1 VRTDGRRFRLDPGET
16 GYSADR
22 SRSFN
27 GGGVSVNTR
36 TIAIIALIIAVIV
49 VIILLT

>member
-1 VRTDGRRFRLDPGET
+1 MDAGFGWILAKPGIQPT
-16 GYSADR
+16 GHVHPTEEG
-22 SRSFN
+22 FP
-27 GGGVSVNTR
+27 VSNR